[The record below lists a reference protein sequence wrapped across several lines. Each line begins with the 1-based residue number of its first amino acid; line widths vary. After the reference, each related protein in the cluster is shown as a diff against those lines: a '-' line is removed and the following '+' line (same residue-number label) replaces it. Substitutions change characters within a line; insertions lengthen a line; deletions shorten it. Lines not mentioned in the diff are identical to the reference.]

1 MGVGYYPI
9 RRAGLQTTRKGCIPV
24 PEILNLPEDL
34 TTLSDAALV
43 EFSTAGLARFDELHT
58 SGTTELSAVQAEIAE
73 METLSDGIT
82 AVQGEQTRR
91 VEAAAA
97 IVAKREELSAKRATF
112 ATAVPEAA
120 PVTAAAAPAP
130 RKLNA
135 SLADAQKLTPAAPV
149 PRREAVL
156 VASADIP
163 NFTSGGQL
171 ENIDRLVDALQSRAR
186 SIPITRKGDDAP
198 RYAIASMVREHKFTL
213 DPSSTPAEID
223 AVLTAAA
230 NLDILIASGGWCS
243 PSEISYDFFNIVCED
258 GMLELPTVGINRGG
272 IRFPTSPSFADV
284 TASTALFHW
293 TETQDIASATGTA
306 QSGTKTC
313 GRVPCPGFN
322 EERLACD
329 GICLTVGNLTEDA
342 YPEVIKNFTR
352 LLFAA
357 HAHKVNRLRINQL
370 RAFASTPSVTGTFGT
385 AGEGLVAPVLN
396 AISLNAEDYRSRY
409 AMCEDAVLEVLAPKW
424 IRAAMRSDIRRRQ
437 GVVTREAL
445 AMSDATLMSLFDE
458 ENVRVQWVS
467 DYQERTAGFPGYYV
481 DATTPLAFTAWPST
495 VEFLMWAPGTVVLGQ
510 GMRLDLGIIRDSI
523 LNSTNDHTGIWTE
536 DCWLMF
542 KPGHEVRKIL
552 VNICADGTTGAND
565 LVSCQ

>member
-1 MGVGYYPI
+1 M
-9 RRAGLQTTRKGCIPV
+9 TDN
-24 PEILNLPEDL
+24 LNLPEDL
-34 TTLSDAALV
+34 TTLSDTDLT
-43 EFSTAGLARFDELHT
+43 EFATAGLARFDALAA
-58 SGTTELSAVQAEIAE
+58 SGSTELSTVQAEIAE
-73 METLSDGIT
+73 MDQLSAGVE
-82 AVQGEQTRR
+82 AVQAEQTRR
-91 VEAAAA
+91 VTAAAEIA
-97 IVAKREELSAKRATF
+97 TRREELSAKRATF
-112 ATAVPEAA
+112 TVAEPPVVAAARPKLNPSLVDVQKAA
-120 PVTAAAAPAP
+120 PVAPA
-130 RKLNA
+130 
-135 SLADAQKLTPAAPV
+135 

-171 ENIDRLVDALQSRAR
+171 DNVDRLVEALTSRAR
-186 SIPITRKGDDAP
+186 SIPVTRKGDDAP
-198 RYAIASMVREHKFTL
+198 RYTIASMVREHKFTL
-213 DPSSTPAEID
+213 DPSSTPAEIN

-230 NLDILIASGGWCS
+230 NPDILIASGGWCS

-258 GMLELPTVGINRGG
+258 GMLDLPTVGINRGG
-272 IRFPTSPSFADV
+272 IRWPTSPSFADV
-284 TASTALFHW
+284 TSSQALFRW
-293 TETQDIASATGTA
+293 TETQDIAAATGTA
-306 QSGTKTC
+306 QSGVKTC
-313 GRVPCPGFN
+313 GVVPCPGFN

-342 YPEVIKNFTR
+342 YPEVIANFTR

-357 HAHKVNRLRINQL
+357 HAHKVNRLRIDQL
-370 RAFASTPSVTGTFGT
+370 RGFANTVAVTGTFGT
-385 AGEGLVAPVLN
+385 TGEGLVAPVLN

-437 GVVTREAL
+437 GVVTPQAL
-445 AMSDATLMSLFDE
+445 AMSDAALMNLFDE

-467 DYQERTAGFPGYYV
+467 DYQERTEGFPGV
-481 DATTPLAFTAWPST
+481 PTTVMTAWPTT
-495 VEFLMWAPGTVVLGQ
+495 VEFLMWAPGTVVMGQ

-552 VNICADGTTGAND
+552 VNICADGTVGAAD

>member
-1 MGVGYYPI
+1 MSEN
-9 RRAGLQTTRKGCIPV
+9 LS
-24 PEILNLPEDL
+24 LPEDL
-34 TTLSDAALV
+34 TVLGDEAL
-43 EFSTAGLARFDELHT
+43 TAFETEGLARFDALSA
-58 SGTTELSAVQAEIAE
+58 SGTTELSAVQAEIVEMDALSANIERVYAE
-73 METLSDGIT
+73 RS
-82 AVQGEQTRR
+82 RR
-91 VEAAAA
+91 TEAAAEIDAKRAELAAKRAEFAAKQAATDVAKPVVEAA
-97 IVAKREELSAKRATF
+97 VTE
-112 ATAVPEAA
+112 
-120 PVTAAAAPAP
+120 PVVAAAAP
-130 RKLNA
+130 RKLNPT
-135 SLADAQKLTPAAPV
+135 LADAAKVAPAVPV
-149 PRREAVL
+149 MRKEAVL

-163 NFTSGGQL
+163 NFSAGGKL
-171 ENIDRLVDALQSRAR
+171 DNVDTLVAALTSRAR

-198 RYAIASMVREHKFTL
+198 RYTVASMMREHKYALGL
-213 DPSSTPAEID
+213 DSTPAEVNE
-223 AVLTAAA
+223 VLTAAA
-230 NLDILIASGGWCS
+230 NPDILIAAGGWCS
-243 PSEISYDFFNIVCED
+243 PSEISYDFYNIVCED
-258 GMLELPTVGINRGG
+258 GMLDLPTVGINRGG

-284 TASTALFHW
+284 TSSTALFRW
-293 TETQDIASATGTA
+293 TETQDIAALTGTA

-342 YPEVIKNFTR
+342 YPEVIANFTR

-357 HAHKVNRLRINQL
+357 HAHKVNRLRIEQL
-370 RAFASTPSVTGTFGT
+370 QGFANTAAVSGTFGT
-385 AGEGLVAPVLN
+385 TGEGLVAPVLN
-396 AISLNAEDYRSRY
+396 AIALNAEDYRSRY

-424 IRAAMRSDIRRRQ
+424 LRAAMRSDIRRRT

-467 DYQERTAGFPGYYV
+467 DYQERTEGFPGV
-481 DATTPLAFTAWPST
+481 PTTVMTSWPLT

-523 LNSTNDHTGIWTE
+523 LNATNDHTGIWTE

-542 KPGHEVRKIL
+542 KPGHEVRKIV
-552 VNICADGTTGAND
+552 VNICADGTTGAHD